1 MKEEEEKMGG
11 GLLAAPVAEEGACL
25 AVQGEAAR
33 VAAVG
38 GAAATEVAGEGET
51 EAPWD
56 AHTR

>member
-1 MKEEEEKMGG
+1 MGG